1 MTKLKLM
8 QDENSER
15 TLSTPIET
23 MCDSV
28 LGFVRIWA
36 YSFVNVLDLCT
47 IAMTTPLGTAIVD
60 MHVSAHRSANTI
72 AHHRSSLVI
81 RGELATPQLECGP
94 VYSVNC
100 PASLCHGAMTGFV
113 FLLRMAFKYRPIT
126 ISICR
131 TLWGGTLP
139 KGKVQK

>member
-8 QDENSER
+8 QDENSQR
-15 TLSTPIET
+15 THPTPIET
-23 MCDSV
+23 MCDGV
-28 LGFVRIWA
+28 LGFALIWA
-36 YSFVNVLDLCT
+36 YPFVNVLDLCT

-81 RGELATPQLECGP
+81 REELATSQLECGP

-100 PASLCHGAMTGFV
+100 PAGLCHGAMASFV
-113 FLLRMAFKYRPIT
+113 FSLRMALKYAR
-126 ISICR
+126 
-131 TLWGGTLP
+131 
-139 KGKVQK
+139 